1 MESKRGGD
9 FILSKT
15 QGYLELP
22 NGMIIRVNKDSS
34 SEMLNEFV
42 KSYDRMRKDREDNQE
57 KKEN

>member
-22 NGMIIRVNKDSS
+22 NGMIIRINKDSS